1 MSEHHPGSRVQDS
14 PTSREPVVCIVDDD
28 EAMRDALRTLIRS
41 VGIGTREYASAE
53 QFLEDH
59 DNDQP
64 GCLILDVRMPGM
76 SGLDL
81 QDALVVRNINLP
93 VIVITGHAD
102 IPMAVRAM
110 RAGAVDFLEK
120 PFREQ
125 DLLQRIK
132 QAIEQDA
139 AARRERARKEEI
151 AARFDALTPRERQV
165 LDLVVAG
172 KHNKAIAA
180 QLNVSHKTIE
190 FHRARIMA
198 KIQVSSIPQLV
209 RLAVA
214 GGLRDREKPGGTAG
228 RPRPERS

>member
-1 MSEHHPGSRVQDS
+1 MPEPHRDSRVQGS
-14 PTSREPVVCIVDDD
+14 STSREPVVCIVDDD

-41 VGIGTREYASAE
+41 VGTSTREYASAE

-59 DNDQP
+59 DADQP
-64 GCLILDVRMPGM
+64 GCLLLDVRMPGM

-81 QDALVVRNINLP
+81 QDALVARNISLP
-93 VIVITGHAD
+93 VIIITGHAD

-139 AARRERARKEEI
+139 AARRERARKDEI
-151 AARFDALTPRERQV
+151 AARFDALTPREREV

-172 KHNKAIAA
+172 RHNKAIAA

-198 KIQVSSIPQLV
+198 KMQVASIPQLV

-214 GGLRDREKPGGTAG
+214 GGLHDRERPGRAAD
-228 RPRPERS
+228 RSRPERS